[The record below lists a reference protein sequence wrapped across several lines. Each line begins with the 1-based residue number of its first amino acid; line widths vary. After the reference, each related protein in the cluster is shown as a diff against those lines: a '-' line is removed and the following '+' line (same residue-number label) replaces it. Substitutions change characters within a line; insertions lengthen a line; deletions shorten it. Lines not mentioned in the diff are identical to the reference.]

1 MRSLVVIP
9 TYNEAQNIIT
19 LIDQIISH
27 MPESTILVVDD
38 SKDSTFELLQ
48 KNKRKKIEIIK
59 RSKKMGRGSAVMK
72 GFEWGIRSGHFDYFF
87 EMDAD
92 FSHDPVVLP
101 EMLEKLKEGYDLVLG
116 SRYMAESK
124 IINWGTKRTCFSQM
138 ANLFAKFLLD
148 ISINDYT
155 NGFRGYR
162 KKLVD
167 EFLKSKIHSNGY
179 IVLSEI
185 AYFNF
190 LRKGTSC
197 MLPITFINR
206 KRGESNLTF
215 KEIISAFYGIVKL
228 RLKKNSILKKIQT

>member
-1 MRSLVVIP
+1 MRSLIVIP
-9 TYNEAQNIIT
+9 TYNEEQNIIT
-19 LIDQIISH
+19 LIDKTISY
-27 MPESTILVVDD
+27 MPESTILVIDD

-48 KNKRKKIEIIK
+48 KNKRKKLEIIK
-59 RSKKMGRGSAVMK
+59 RSKKMGRGSAVLK
-72 GFEWGIRSGHFDYFF
+72 GFEWGIKNGHFDYFF

-101 EMLEKLKEGYDLVLG
+101 EMLEKLKEGNDLVLG
-116 SRYMAESK
+116 SRYTANSK
-124 IINWGTKRTCFSQM
+124 IVNWGAKRTFFSKM
-138 ANLFAKFLLD
+138 ANLFAQFLLD
-148 ISINDYT
+148 TSINDYT
-155 NGFRGYR
+155 NGLRGYR

-167 EFLKSKIHSNGY
+167 EFLKSKINSNGY

-190 LRKGTSC
+190 LRKGTCS

-215 KEIISAFYGIVKL
+215 KEIISAF
-228 RLKKNSILKKIQT
+228 